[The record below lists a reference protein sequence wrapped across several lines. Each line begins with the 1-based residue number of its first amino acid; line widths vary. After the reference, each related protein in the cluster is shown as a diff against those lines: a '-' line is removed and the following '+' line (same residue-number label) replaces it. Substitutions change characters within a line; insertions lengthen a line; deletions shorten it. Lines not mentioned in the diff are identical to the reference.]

1 MSELNGSEAGHLRGR
16 KRAVVVAFLIIVG
29 VANSGC
35 AGQTA
40 DGPVESPTTVRATTA
55 PATTVPK
62 DTVAAPPTVGDGA
75 GQATTPASSDV
86 PGPAKDPSTA
96 PTAAQPVGSSL
107 TPADTD
113 SAPPGVAAAPMPG
126 SRPVRLQIPALGI
139 DTGLLDLGL
148 QDDGTLEVPP
158 DGASVGW
165 FTGGPS
171 PGALGP
177 AVIVGHVD
185 WAGELGL
192 FYYLKDLTSADDITV
207 TRADGTQARFR
218 VTSNE
223 EFPKDEFPTDAVYGN
238 LDHAG
243 LRLITCG
250 GEFDRQA
257 HSYTDNIIVF
267 ADLIE
272 SQAS

>member
-1 MSELNGSEAGHLRGR
+1 MGRLRPR
-16 KRAVVVAFLIIVG
+16 KRTTCAALLIVLG
-29 VANSGC
+29 VAVSGC
-35 AGQTA
+35 ASQSA
-40 DGPVESPTTVRATTA
+40 DGPTVTATSVSAETSAATPTAFS
-55 PATTVPK
+55 
-62 DTVAAPPTVGDGA
+62 DGA
-75 GQATTPASSDV
+75 VQVTTPAGSDA
-86 PGPAKDPSTA
+86 PGPALEDPATVPAAGSTVDDSLDPAA
-96 PTAAQPVGSSL
+96 PEG
-107 TPADTD
+107 
-113 SAPPGVAAAPMPG
+113 APQVAAAAPLPG
-126 SRPVRLQIPALGI
+126 SRPVRLQIPALGV

-148 QDDGTLEVPP
+148 QADGTLEVPP

-165 FTGGPS
+165 FTGAPT
-171 PGALGP
+171 PGAMGP

-207 TRADGTQARFR
+207 TRADGTQARYR

-238 LDHAG
+238 IDHAG

-257 HSYTDNIIVF
+257 RSYTDNIIVF
-267 ADLIE
+267 ADLVDAE
-272 SQAS
+272 NS

>member
-1 MSELNGSEAGHLRGR
+1 MGRLRPR
-16 KRAVVVAFLIIVG
+16 KRATCAALLIILGVVV
-29 VANSGC
+29 SGC
-35 AGQTA
+35 ASQSA
-40 DGPVESPTTVRATTA
+40 DGPTVTA
-55 PATTVPK
+55 PSVSAPSVTAPGVTAETTLG
-62 DTVAAPPTVGDGA
+62 APTAFSDGA
-75 GQATTPASSDV
+75 VQVTTPAGSDA
-86 PGPAKDPSTA
+86 PGPALEDPATVPAAGST
-96 PTAAQPVGSSL
+96 VDDSL
-107 TPADTD
+107 D
-113 SAPPGVAAAPMPG
+113 SAAPEGAPQVAAAAPLPG
-126 SRPVRLQIPALGI
+126 SRPVRLQIPALGV

-165 FTGGPS
+165 FTGAPT
-171 PGALGP
+171 PGAMGP

-192 FYYLKDLTSADDITV
+192 FYYLKDLAIQDEITV
-207 TRADGTQARFR
+207 TRADGTLARFR

-238 LDHAG
+238 IDHAG

-257 HSYTDNIIVF
+257 RSYTDNIIVF
-267 ADLIE
+267 ADLVDAE
-272 SQAS
+272 NS